1 MPFAF
6 IGFTIGYRSLSMS
19 DYTPSAVTFYPA
31 LGILNNIGAKLIA
44 VILCMIFARNSAMA
58 FNRYIDAQFDKL
70 NPRTAIRE
78 IPAGIIPKHHAL
90 RFVVINCMLFMLTT
104 FFINGSCF
112 PLSPVALFVI
122 LFYSYTKRFTP
133 LCHLVLGL
141 GLSLA
146 PIGAYLAITNHFAV
160 LPILFSVLVMS
171 WVSGFDILYALQ
183 DEEFDRENQL
193 RSIPVL
199 LGRRKAMLVS
209 NGLHLITAAIVLYIG
224 YAYLG
229 NVWYWTGAFIFT
241 GLLVYQHILVKPTD
255 ISRINLAFGTTNGIA
270 SVVFACFVI
279 LSILLMHA

>member
-1 MPFAF
+1 MPFAL
-6 IGFTIGYRSLSMS
+6 IGFTLGYQSLIRPN
-19 DYTPSAVTFYPA
+19 YLPRAVAFYPA
-31 LGILNNIGAKLIA
+31 LGIYNSVWGKLIA

-58 FNRYIDAQFDKL
+58 FNRFIDAKFDKL

-90 RFVVINCMLFMLTT
+90 RFVLINCGLFILTT
-104 FFINGSCF
+104 FFINVSCF
-112 PLSPVALFVI
+112 LLSPVALFVI

-146 PIGAYLAITNHFAV
+146 PIGAYLAITNQFAV

-209 NGLHLITAAIVLYIG
+209 NVLHLITAAIVLYIG

-229 NVWYWTGAFIFT
+229 NGWYWTGASIFT

-279 LSILLMHA
+279 LSILLTHA